1 MGKWNGGDV
10 SGTRGN
16 AGRFPF
22 FLGAGVGERW
32 VGIARAARMQR
43 RREGLAAATARME
56 VEVNC
61 FFFRIKF
68 MMQRKRFWVLG
79 RVEREEEV

>member
-1 MGKWNGGDV
+1 M
-10 SGTRGN
+10 
-16 AGRFPF
+16 
-22 FLGAGVGERW
+22 W
-32 VGIARAARMQR
+32 VGNARAARMQR
-43 RREGLAAATARME
+43 RREGLAAVTARME

-68 MMQRKRFWVLG
+68 MMQRKRFRVLE